1 MSLKD
6 STKKQNQ
13 SNWTNLPKNAKK
25 QVNFNRIHQ
34 SSSFKTL
41 NYIEPQYSNTKI
53 LPKKPPSHMLHDS
66 RSSSTI
72 NFFPK
77 GKPKTSLAFYPIEIY
92 KASNN
97 KTNKHRDLSQF
108 HNKSAIDIIKIPK
121 TNTNKSN
128 ITHKI
133 LKMNTNKNKDSKN
146 INYIMSAYNLPSKNT
161 YFGDFMKKINN
172 KVQHNNGAL
181 SNSMTLINKN
191 NPNSNNLPGFE
202 AINNNNNIG
211 ANKNEMYEKV
221 QKEKERLNQ
230 ILNEKIK
237 NSQKINERI
246 KDLESKNKKLAQKIN
261 NVQKKND
268 NLSSTLDK
276 IIKLMKLL
284 KSQKFDISEILNNLS
299 NFDDEDYEENKED
312 SESSLKD
319 FSFKK
324 GGKLNSKED
333 ENQEE
338 KDKSSDKKKPKK
350 ITNMN
355 KKNSKLRDRE
365 EFSFRNNKKI
375 VSYSVGNDND

>member
-6 STKKQNQ
+6 STKKPNQ

-25 QVNFNRIHQ
+25 QLNFNRNHQ

-41 NYIEPQYSNTKI
+41 NYIDPQYSNTKI
-53 LPKKPPSHMLHDS
+53 IQKKHPPHVLHDS

-72 NFFPK
+72 NFYPK
-77 GKPKTSLAFYPIEIY
+77 GKSKTSLAFYPIDVY

-97 KTNKHRDLSQF
+97 RTNKHIDLYQF

-121 TNTNKSN
+121 TNTNKNN

-133 LKMNTNKNKDSKN
+133 LKMNTNKNKDTKN
-146 INYIMSAYNLPSKNT
+146 INYVISAYNLPSKNS
-161 YFGDFMKKINN
+161 YFGDFMKKLNN
-172 KVQHNNGAL
+172 KPSHNNAAL
-181 SNSMTLINKN
+181 SNSMTLIKKN
-191 NPNSNNLPGFE
+191 SQNTNNLPGFDTV
-202 AINNNNNIG
+202 NNANIG
-211 ANKNEMYEKV
+211 ANKNEVYDKV

-246 KDLESKNKKLAQKIN
+246 KELETKNKKLVQKIN

-284 KSQKFDISEILNNLS
+284 KSQKFDISEILGNLS
-299 NFDDEDYEENKED
+299 SYDDDEYEENKNNRND

-324 GGKLNSKED
+324 GIQLNSKE
-333 ENQEE
+333 EEHKKE
-338 KDKSSDKKKPKK
+338 KDKSSEKKKEKK
-350 ITNMN
+350 FANMN
-355 KKNSKLRDRE
+355 KKKL
-365 EFSFRNNKKI
+365 
-375 VSYSVGNDND
+375 